1 MNLKLQTAFDQ
12 FLVQQDVTEI
22 KTENKTQPNDYIQLD
37 KIYNSINF
45 ILYFA
50 TNHNKTRRKIKII

>member
-1 MNLKLQTAFDQ
+1 MLFGKNTTRLTDLSIANQKHSWAQ
-12 FLVQQDVTEI
+12 I
-22 KTENKTQPNDYIQLD
+22 K